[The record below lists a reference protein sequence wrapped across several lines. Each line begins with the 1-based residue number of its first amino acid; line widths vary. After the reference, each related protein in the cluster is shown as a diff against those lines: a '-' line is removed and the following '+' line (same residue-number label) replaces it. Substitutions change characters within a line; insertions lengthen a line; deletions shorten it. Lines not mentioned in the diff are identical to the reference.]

1 MNQNLMILRDISLFI
16 KKGNILMILKFFLN
30 KLYDNDIVLFVYVF
44 LYNIYICIYLLLIE
58 EKRNNYFI

>member
-1 MNQNLMILRDISLFI
+1 MILRDISLFI

-44 LYNIYICIYLLLIE
+44 LYNIYICIFLLLIK
-58 EKRNNYFI
+58 EKRNIYFI